1 MSIEI
6 ANKDAE
12 RSVIGALVTDA
23 RAHDQI
29 KRLTMDDFTTPE
41 YRRAFAEIRALQLEK
56 KPIDIVT
63 IGERLAKDRDTVSAV
78 VDATTYGFLS
88 VNASA
93 YVDLVL
99 DASVRRKVTRISE
112 RLYRD
117 MGDRDMDALEAIASA
132 RAKLAD
138 IGVSGPDDWVS
149 SAEIATRTLA
159 DIESRF
165 LGKQK
170 PVLSGIS
177 DLDYLTGGFFP
188 GELTIVGAKP
198 GVGKSVFGMMVA
210 LNAATKGGKSAVCSL
225 EMMDTQ
231 YGQRLLSNISGVNGM
246 KLRKATSLTE
256 ADWSLLVKGVV
267 ELSKVPSAFM
277 FATRYVEDLALAVR
291 KRVDDDGLSILV
303 VDYLQLMRTR
313 QKTESERLSIAA
325 ISWALK
331 TLAIECRIPVVALA
345 QLRRPGQGEANK
357 MPTMRD
363 LRESGNLEAD
373 ADNIILLHE
382 PSSQDDAYVHSLD
395 KPYFD
400 QMRQSGDRYI
410 AMKVEKQRQG
420 STGALS
426 LLFRPSLMQY
436 TQIDRRAK

>member
-1 MSIEI
+1 MTDIT
-6 ANKDAE
+6 NLDAE
-12 RSVIGALVTDA
+12 RSVIGALVSDP
-23 RAHDQI
+23 RVQDQAG
-29 KRLTMDDFTTPE
+29 RLSVEDFADPH
-41 YRRAFAEIRALQLEK
+41 YRRAFREIQSLQAERIPVDL
-56 KPIDIVT
+56 VT
-63 IGERLAKDRDTVSAV
+63 LGDRLSNATETIMAV
-78 VDATTYGFLS
+78 VEAMRMTTLTFNCS
-88 VNASA
+88 S

-99 DASVRRKVTRISE
+99 DASVRRTVSRISE
-112 RLYRD
+112 QLYRD
-117 MGDRDMDALEAIASA
+117 MCNRDLDALESIATA

-138 IGVSGPDDWVS
+138 VGVSGPDEWM
-149 SAEIATRTLA
+149 SATEIALKTIT
-159 DIESRF
+159 DIENRMQ
-165 LGKQK
+165 GKMK
-170 PVLSGIS
+170 PVQSGLS

-210 LNAATKGGKSAVCSL
+210 LNAAQAGANSAVCSL

-231 YGQRLLSNISGVNGM
+231 YGQRMLSNMSGVNGM
-246 KLRKATSLTE
+246 KLRKAAGLNE
-256 ADWSLLVKGVV
+256 EDWGLLIGAVTR
-267 ELSKVPSAFM
+267 LSKIPSAFT

-291 KRVDDDGLSILV
+291 RKVDAGELSILV

-331 TLAIECRIPVVALA
+331 TLATECRIPVIALA

-382 PSSQDDAYVHSLD
+382 PETKDDPYVHRDD
-395 KPYFD
+395 KQGFD
-400 QMRQSGDRYI
+400 DMRKRGDRYI
-410 AMKVEKQRQG
+410 ALKVEKQRQG

-426 LLFRPSLMQY
+426 VIFKPQEMRY
-436 TQIDRRAK
+436 VQIKR

>member
-1 MSIEI
+1 MIEI

-41 YRRAFAEIRALQLEK
+41 YRRAFAEIQALQLEK

-63 IGERLAKDRDTVSAV
+63 IGERLAKDRDTVAAV
-78 VDATTYGFLS
+78 VEATTYGFLS

-117 MGDRDMDALEAIASA
+117 MGDRDVNPLDAIATA

-138 IGVSGPDDWVS
+138 IGMGGPDEWVS
-149 SAEIATRTLA
+149 SAEIASRTYT
-159 DIESRF
+159 DIENRF
-165 LGKQK
+165 YGRIR
-170 PVLSGIS
+170 PVLSGIA

-210 LNAATKGGKSAVCSL
+210 IHAAKNGWRSGVCSL

-231 YGQRLLSNISGVNGM
+231 YGQRLLSNLSGVNGM
-246 KLRKATSLTE
+246 KLRKATTLTE
-256 ADWSLLVKGVV
+256 ADWALLAEGVV
-267 ELSKVPSAFM
+267 QMSKLSSTFM
-277 FATRYVEDLALAVR
+277 FTTRFVEDLAMAVR
-291 KRVDDDGLSILV
+291 KRVDQDGMNILV

-313 QKTESERLSIAA
+313 QRTESERLSIAA
-325 ISWALK
+325 VSWALK
-331 TLAIECRIPVVALA
+331 TLAIECRIPVIALA
-345 QLRRPGQGEANK
+345 QLRRPGQGESNK

-400 QMRQSGDRYI
+400 QMRQGGDRYI

-436 TQIDRRAK
+436 TQIDRRS

>member
-1 MSIEI
+1 MTDI
-6 ANKDAE
+6 ANLEAE
-12 RSVIGALVTDA
+12 RSVIGALVSDPRVQDQAGRLSVEDFSDA
-23 RAHDQI
+23 H
-29 KRLTMDDFTTPE
+29 
-41 YRRAFAEIRALQLEK
+41 YRRAFREIQSLQAERIPVDL
-56 KPIDIVT
+56 VT
-63 IGERLAKDRDTVSAV
+63 LGDRLSNATETVMAV
-78 VDATTYGFLS
+78 VEAMRLTTLTFNCS
-88 VNASA
+88 S

-99 DASVRRKVTRISE
+99 DASVRRNVSRISE
-112 RLYRD
+112 QLYRD
-117 MGDRDMDALEAIASA
+117 MCNRDLDALESIATA

-138 IGVSGPDDWVS
+138 VGVSGPDEWM
-149 SAEIATRTLA
+149 SATEIALKTIT
-159 DIESRF
+159 DIENRMH
-165 LGKQK
+165 GKMN
-170 PVLSGIS
+170 PVQSGLS

-210 LNAATKGGKSAVCSL
+210 LNAAQAGAHSGVCSL

-231 YGQRLLSNISGVNGM
+231 YGQRMLSNMSGVNGM
-246 KLRKATSLTE
+246 KLRKAAGLNE
-256 ADWSLLVKGVV
+256 DDWKLLIGAVTR
-267 ELSKVPSAFM
+267 LSKIPSAFT

-291 KRVDDDGLSILV
+291 RRVDAGELSILV

-313 QKTESERLSIAA
+313 QKTENERLSIAA

-331 TLAIECRIPVVALA
+331 TLATECRIPVIALA

-382 PSSQDDAYVHSLD
+382 PESKDDPYVHRDD
-395 KPYFD
+395 KQGFD
-400 QMRQSGDRYI
+400 EMRKRGDRYI
-410 AMKVEKQRQG
+410 ALKVEKQRQG

-426 LLFRPSLMQY
+426 VIFKPQEMRY
-436 TQIDRRAK
+436 VQIKR